1 MAEESNYR
9 PDEPLSEA
17 ERKIAV
23 SVSDHFK
30 GFSLFYYSESQVR
43 YYLTRLHGYNDKKD
57 NVRMGVIISEVNRL
71 RMLALENEYTNY
83 RTLPGLKDPVGR

>member
-23 SVSDHFK
+23 SVSEHFK
-30 GFSLFYYSESQVR
+30 GFSLFYYSES
-43 YYLTRLHGYNDKKD
+43 
-57 NVRMGVIISEVNRL
+57 
-71 RMLALENEYTNY
+71 
-83 RTLPGLKDPVGR
+83 